1 MPRRLHHHG
10 GSAQKIVIY
19 DELRDHLPQFLRRY
33 VLHFETAIEDAV
45 STFASGLP
53 QSARVLDAGAG
64 EANYKHYFS
73 AQRYCGLDL
82 GIGDEQWNYSRLDVV
97 GDLSLLPFRDAAF
110 EACLNVVTLEHVK
123 DPALVVRE
131 ISRTLAPGGRFLLIV
146 PFEWEEH
153 QQPHDY
159 FRFTRYSLAYM
170 LGEAGFA
177 DVSIAPV
184 GGFFRLLSRRMLS
197 ALQFFPGFSIL
208 IGIVLFVP
216 AALLLPLL
224 EPLDRRR
231 NFTLGFICSARK
243 GACLERTPDTSK
255 K

>member
-82 GIGDEQWNYSRLDVV
+82 GIGDSQWNYAALDVV
-97 GDLSLLPFRDAAF
+97 GDLSGMPFRDGTF
-110 EACLNVVTLEHVK
+110 EACLNVVTLEHV
-123 DPALVVRE
+123 
-131 ISRTLAPGGRFLLIV
+131 
-146 PFEWEEH
+146 
-153 QQPHDY
+153 
-159 FRFTRYSLAYM
+159 
-170 LGEAGFA
+170 
-177 DVSIAPV
+177 
-184 GGFFRLLSRRMLS
+184 
-197 ALQFFPGFSIL
+197 
-208 IGIVLFVP
+208 
-216 AALLLPLL
+216 
-224 EPLDRRR
+224 
-231 NFTLGFICSARK
+231 
-243 GACLERTPDTSK
+243 
-255 K
+255 